1 MDGAS
6 SGDVVRSEADG
17 RIHDQRPRHGLGGAS
32 FGALEDELRMSGA
45 TGPGGAR
52 IWIGHR
58 RP

>member
-32 FGALEDELRMSGA
+32 FGALEVAVRTSSA
-45 TGPGGAR
+45 AGPGGAR